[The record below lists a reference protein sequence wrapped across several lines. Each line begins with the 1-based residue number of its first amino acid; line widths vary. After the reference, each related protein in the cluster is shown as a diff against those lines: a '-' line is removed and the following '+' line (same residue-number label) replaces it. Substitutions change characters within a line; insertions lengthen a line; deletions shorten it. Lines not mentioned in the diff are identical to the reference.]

1 VETIAEVL
9 PMIVS
14 ICQRESGWWEV
25 WLSLPVRESSPEL
38 PADAEVEAEEL
49 VSRMLLRTRDIE
61 AAVDLVAGV
70 LATWR

>member
-1 VETIAEVL
+1 MTIAEVL
-9 PMIVS
+9 PVIVS
-14 ICQRESGWWEV
+14 VCRREAGWWEV
-25 WLSLPVRESSPEL
+25 WLSLPVLESSPEL
-38 PADAEVEAEEL
+38 PADAEAEPEEL